1 MSDYKEFIAGKK
13 RKLKPMGFDVDAD
26 RLNPFLKDWQR
37 RVVAF
42 AVRRGRAAMFEEC
55 GLGKTIQQLVW
66 SEEVV
71 KHTGKPVIL
80 HCPLSVRKQTLSEAK
95 KFKIGVPVAVTD
107 DKSQVIEGINI
118 VNYEKL
124 AHFDTSIFAG
134 VVLDESSVL
143 KAFTG
148 KTKRMLCEA
157 YTNTPYRLACTA
169 TPSPNDQMELG
180 NQAEFLG
187 IMPSNE
193 MLSRWFI
200 NDTMKAGG
208 YRLRGHAAGDF
219 WSWVASWAV
228 CVSKPSDIGGDD
240 AGYNLPQLTVHRHR
254 VTIDPT
260 SSPAPEGYLINT
272 AGISATNIHEEK
284 RLTNHARADQVA
296 EIVKD
301 QTGPVVVWCHTD
313 YESDALAKAIPQAVE
328 LRGSNKPEVKTAKLD
343 GFANGDFK
351 ILITKP
357 SLSGHGMNWQHCS
370 ETVFAGLNYSFEEY
384 YQAVRRFYRFGQTNP
399 VNVHIVLTDSD
410 SGIQSAIARKET
422 DHQLM
427 QCGMAEAMKSAMLEE
442 LGIERQRT
450 DYVAEKQIKLPSF
463 LQSRGELYVSN

>member
-26 RLNPFLKDWQR
+26 RLNPFLKNWQR

-66 SEEVV
+66 SEQVV

-95 KFKIGVPVAVTD
+95 KFNIGVPVAVTD

-240 AGYNLPQLTVHRHR
+240 AG
-254 VTIDPT
+254 
-260 SSPAPEGYLINT
+260 
-272 AGISATNIHEEK
+272 
-284 RLTNHARADQVA
+284 
-296 EIVKD
+296 
-301 QTGPVVVWCHTD
+301 
-313 YESDALAKAIPQAVE
+313 
-328 LRGSNKPEVKTAKLD
+328 
-343 GFANGDFK
+343 
-351 ILITKP
+351 
-357 SLSGHGMNWQHCS
+357 QHCS